1 MFDYIVQPGDT
12 IYSISR
18 QFDLTTAQLLSVN
31 PELRDGRLTIG
42 QTLRIPES
50 RDVRPTIEV
59 NGYAYP
65 TISPDSV
72 YAALPYLT
80 YLSIL
85 GYNIQA
91 DGTLSSIDDAWLIE
105 AARENGVAPLMVVS
119 NIDPDIGFSSELA
132 HAILSDAALHRVMID
147 TIIAH
152 LRAGNYYGVNLN
164 FAELAH
170 EDYFSYAEFLQSLSL
185 QLHPL
190 GYILVVSPRISILV
204 EQQTALVAA
213 NERVPLNTMIDRLI
227 LRSTEWVCAYE
238 YREVSFIDEMQ
249 QAIDFAT
256 QIISSPKIL
265 ITIPNC
271 CYDFRL
277 VGQQSELIRVLSA
290 AQADALLYQT
300 GGVFRIDPRSRTS
313 HFTYVDSMGVYH
325 EVLCEIDT
333 NFRAPIALVNTYNLG
348 GVSFRYI
355 DDFSAASYQTVS
367 AMFEIRKLLPV

>member
-1 MFDYIVQPGDT
+1 M
-12 IYSISR
+12 
-18 QFDLTTAQLLSVN
+18 
-31 PELRDGRLTIG
+31 
-42 QTLRIPES
+42 
-50 RDVRPTIEV
+50 
-59 NGYAYP
+59 
-65 TISPDSV
+65 
-72 YAALPYLT
+72 
-80 YLSIL
+80 
-85 GYNIQA
+85 
-91 DGTLSSIDDAWLIE
+91 
-105 AARENGVAPLMVVS
+105 
-119 NIDPDIGFSSELA
+119 
-132 HAILSDAALHRVMID
+132 
-147 TIIAH
+147 
-152 LRAGNYYGVNLN
+152 NLN

-325 EVLCEIDT
+325 KVLCEIDT
-333 NFRAPIALVNTYNLG
+333 NFRAPIALVNTYNMG

>member
-147 TIIAH
+147 DH
-152 LRAGNYYGVNLN
+152 
-164 FAELAH
+164 H
-170 EDYFSYAEFLQSLSL
+170 PSQS
-185 QLHPL
+185 
-190 GYILVVSPRISILV
+190 
-204 EQQTALVAA
+204 
-213 NERVPLNTMIDRLI
+213 
-227 LRSTEWVCAYE
+227 
-238 YREVSFIDEMQ
+238 
-249 QAIDFAT
+249 
-256 QIISSPKIL
+256 
-265 ITIPNC
+265 
-271 CYDFRL
+271 
-277 VGQQSELIRVLSA
+277 
-290 AQADALLYQT
+290 
-300 GGVFRIDPRSRTS
+300 
-313 HFTYVDSMGVYH
+313 
-325 EVLCEIDT
+325 
-333 NFRAPIALVNTYNLG
+333 
-348 GVSFRYI
+348 
-355 DDFSAASYQTVS
+355 
-367 AMFEIRKLLPV
+367 RKLLRCESELCRVGA